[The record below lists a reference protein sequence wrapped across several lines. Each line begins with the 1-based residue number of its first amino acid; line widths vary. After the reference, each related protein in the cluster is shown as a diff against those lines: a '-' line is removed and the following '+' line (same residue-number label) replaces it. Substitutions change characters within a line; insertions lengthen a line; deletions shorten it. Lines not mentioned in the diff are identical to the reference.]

1 MDERELIVVSCP
13 SCTQRFRVRRQSAGR
28 AVKCPH
34 CAQAVSVPVST
45 SSTAHSEATSQERF
59 QLGPPPQPTSPAAP
73 ASNVSTSP
81 TAELSMP
88 ASSTPMPAAAPAFD
102 PAAIQAA
109 PQSPQPQASQPQAS
123 QPQASQPQRPA
134 EPDPNPFQASALE
147 FAPTSVGGLPIKRR
161 YPALQIIRVIYLV
174 MACFVLVGWAIY
186 MATTLVIAA
195 RVGAVGVWFFA
206 SLIPTAS
213 AAAAATVMV
222 AVAELIKLALDVQS
236 NTLATARN
244 TSNRSH

>member
-1 MDERELIVVSCP
+1 
-13 SCTQRFRVRRQSAGR
+13 
-28 AVKCPH
+28 
-34 CAQAVSVPVST
+34 
-45 SSTAHSEATSQERF
+45 
-59 QLGPPPQPTSPAAP
+59 
-73 ASNVSTSP
+73 
-81 TAELSMP
+81 MP

-109 PQSPQPQASQPQAS
+109 PQSP

-174 MACFVLVGWAIY
+174 MACFVVVGWAIY
-186 MATTLVIAA
+186 LATTLVIAA
-195 RVGAVGVWFFA
+195 RVGAVGLWFFA

>member
-81 TAELSMP
+81 TPELSMP

-109 PQSPQPQASQPQAS
+109 PQSP

-174 MACFVLVGWAIY
+174 MACFVVVGWAIY
-186 MATTLVIAA
+186 LATTLVIAA
-195 RVGAVGVWFFA
+195 RVGAVGLWFFA